1 MSDIIS
7 SPKAGEGGGS
17 VEFCIATVD
26 NYNSTTGTTLIFPG
40 SSTPSTKRYH
50 RVGSGSLSAGQRALC
65 IKISGTW
72 LIIGRIY

>member
-1 MSDIIS
+1 MSDLIS
-7 SPKAGEGGGS
+7 NPRAGEGGGS

-40 SSTPSTKRYH
+40 TSTPSTKRYK
-50 RVGSGSLSAGQRALC
+50 RTTSGLSAGQRVLC